1 MRRNRKRKLS
11 IKVLPHWP
19 AGIIVLLV
27 TDIARCYAGKPS
39 TDPGGCTTNRQLLES
54 LDRQA
59 LMDWLH

>member
-1 MRRNRKRKLS
+1 
-11 IKVLPHWP
+11 
-19 AGIIVLLV
+19 VLLV